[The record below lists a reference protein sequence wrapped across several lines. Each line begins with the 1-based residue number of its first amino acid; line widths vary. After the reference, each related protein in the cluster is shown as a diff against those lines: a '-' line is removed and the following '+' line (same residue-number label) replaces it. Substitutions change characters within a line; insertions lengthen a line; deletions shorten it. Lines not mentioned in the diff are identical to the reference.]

1 MLKGVYV
8 VIFLWW
14 PSLFKHMTTRVTTYE
29 SGKVLHIGS
38 TGDAVGSA
46 VAKLV
51 AELSQAS
58 IAASGRFSLALSGGS
73 LPKILE
79 KGLSSLKDGVD
90 FSKWHVFFADERC
103 VPLDHADSNYLAC
116 HDALFQHVSIPRSQ
130 IYTIALHDDPAVVAQ
145 DYTQQLSQLWG
156 TELPRFD
163 LILLGMGPDGHTCSL
178 FPGHPLLDETHLWV
192 ASISDSPKPP
202 PKRITLTYPVVNNA
216 AAVAFVATGESK
228 APLMRHMLGVDAQ
241 TPSLP
246 AARVHPTQG
255 QTHWFIDEAA
265 AAKL

>member
-1 MLKGVYV
+1 
-8 VIFLWW
+8 
-14 PSLFKHMTTRVTTYE
+14 MTARVNTYE
-29 SGKVLHIGS
+29 NGKVVHIGS
-38 TGDAVGSA
+38 TGDAVGLS

-51 AELSQAS
+51 ADLSKNA
-58 IAASGRFSLALSGGS
+58 IENSGRFTVALSGGS

-90 FSKWHVFFADERC
+90 FSKWHVFFADERV

-116 HDALFQHVSIPRSQ
+116 HDALFQHVAIPRSQ
-130 IYTIALHDDPAVVAQ
+130 IYMIAFNDDPAVVAQ
-145 DYTQQLSQLWG
+145 DYTRQLSQLWG
-156 TELPRFD
+156 SELPRFD

-178 FPGHPLLDETHLWV
+178 FPGHALLDEASLWV

-216 AAVAFVATGESK
+216 ASVAFVATGDSK
-228 APLMRHMLGVDAQ
+228 APLMRHMLGVEAQ
-241 TPSLP
+241 SPSLP
-246 AARVHPTQG
+246 AARVLPTAG
-255 QTHWFIDEAA
+255 QVHWFIDEAA